1 VAAALADKHIVLG
14 VTGSIAC
21 YKAVDLASKLVQ
33 AGALVDVVMSYGAT
47 RFVTPL
53 AFRAITHRE
62 VVTDG
67 FEASSEY
74 GNEHV
79 ALAQRADIIAIAP
92 ATVHCIAKLALG
104 LADDPLTTT
113 VVAAKAPLLVAPA
126 MDGNM
131 YDHPATQEN
140 LAKLRERGAVIA
152 GPAPGRLSSGLVG
165 MGRLLETTELMGYIA
180 ATLGRD
186 GDLAG
191 RTVVVSAGGTMEAI
205 DPVRV
210 ITNLSSGRMGYALA
224 EAARDRGAKVILVAA
239 PTGLPDPP
247 LVQVDRVKSA
257 LEMCDAVLG
266 HLERADALI
275 MAAAVAD
282 YRPATEAAQ
291 KIKKTSNDLTIS
303 LTKTVD
309 ILEAAKGNF
318 VKVGF
323 AAESQDL
330 VENATAKV
338 KKKGLDLIVAND
350 ITDPQSGFGV
360 DTNKV
365 ALIGKDLRVE
375 ELPLLTKYEV
385 SHRILDR
392 VIPLLRR

>member
-1 VAAALADKHIVLG
+1 MAAPLADRHIVLG

-33 AGALVDVVMSYGAT
+33 AGALVDVLMSYGAT

-62 VVTDG
+62 VVTDAFDAG
-67 FEASSEY
+67 SEY
-74 GNEHV
+74 GNEHI

-92 ATVHCIAKLALG
+92 ATVHCIAKLAVG

-113 VVAAKAPLLVAPA
+113 VVAAKCPLLVAPA

-140 LAKLRERGAVIA
+140 LAKLRERGVVIA
-152 GPAPGRLSSGLVG
+152 GPAPGRFSSGLVG
-165 MGRLLETTELMGYIA
+165 MGRLLEPVELMGHIA

-210 ITNLSSGRMGYALA
+210 ITNHSSGRMGYALA
-224 EAARDRGAKVILVAA
+224 EAARDRGAKVVLVAA

-247 LVQVDRVKSA
+247 LVQVVRIKSA
-257 LEMCDAVLG
+257 QEMCEAVLG

-282 YRPATEAAQ
+282 YRPATESAQ
-291 KIKKTSNDLTIS
+291 KIKKSSDDLNIS

-309 ILEAAKGNF
+309 ILEAAKGAF

-330 VENATAKV
+330 VENAKAKV
-338 KKKGLDLIVAND
+338 TKKGLDLIVAND

-365 ALIGKDLRVE
+365 ALIDRDMRVE

-385 SHRILDR
+385 SHRVLDR
-392 VIPLLRR
+392 VIALLRG

>member
-1 VAAALADKHIVLG
+1 
-14 VTGSIAC
+14 
-21 YKAVDLASKLVQ
+21 
-33 AGALVDVVMSYGAT
+33 
-47 RFVTPL
+47 
-53 AFRAITHRE
+53 
-62 VVTDG
+62 
-67 FEASSEY
+67 
-74 GNEHV
+74 
-79 ALAQRADIIAIAP
+79 
-92 ATVHCIAKLALG
+92 
-104 LADDPLTTT
+104 
-113 VVAAKAPLLVAPA
+113 

-140 LAKLRERGAVIA
+140 LAKLRERGVVIA
-152 GPAPGRLSSGLVG
+152 GPAPGRFSSGLVG
-165 MGRLLETTELMGYIA
+165 MGRLLEPVELMGHIA

-210 ITNLSSGRMGYALA
+210 ITNHSSGRMGYALA
-224 EAARDRGAKVILVAA
+224 EAARDRGAKVVLVAA

-247 LVQVDRVKSA
+247 LVQMVRIKSA
-257 LEMCDAVLG
+257 QEMCEAVLG

-282 YRPATEAAQ
+282 YRPATESAQ
-291 KIKKTSNDLTIS
+291 KIKKSSDDLNIS

-309 ILEAAKGNF
+309 ILEAAKGAF

-330 VENATAKV
+330 VENAKAKV
-338 KKKGLDLIVAND
+338 TKKGLDLIVAND

-365 ALIGKDLRVE
+365 ALIGSDLRVE
-375 ELPLLTKYEV
+375 ELPVLTKYEV

-392 VIPLLRR
+392 VIPLLRS